1 MIILVFTPQSSTKQR
16 KTNKNTNLLIDN
28 KTPKP
33 FALNNVVKFIPIVV
47 ISFINYFPKK
57 Q

>member
-16 KTNKNTNLLIDN
+16 KTNKNTNLLIDK
-28 KTPKP
+28 KTPIP

-47 ISFINYFPKK
+47 ISFINFFPKK